1 MITKIFLYDTQRE
14 LLIFLLLIEL
24 KEEIIYVYM
33 NDKKIIDKL
42 FGKKIQ
48 LKKLKLTE
56 NKYINK
62 IKILFWGV
70 RNRIYLKILLKTI
83 NFKKLQIFGYNHT
96 LYNYIF
102 LSEKKYVIEDGLKDY
117 IPEVYKKNLKSKLV
131 KKIYYTETLIKK
143 FKIEEH
149 KKIQKLNLQNL
160 WDKQSFENKQRILEI
175 FDVDISILR
184 ELEDKKIIL
193 FTQPLSEDG
202 FITEKEKIEIY
213 KKILKNYKEKK
224 VVIKPHPREETDYLK
239 YFPNF
244 YILEAKYPIELLV
257 LNGLK
262 IDKVITLF
270 STAVFNFG
278 YETEIDF
285 YGTEVH
291 KNIFNYF
298 GSMDHIMKRNKF
310 L

>member
-24 KEEIIYVYM
+24 TEEIIYIYM

-48 LKKLKLTE
+48 LKKLKLTG

-62 IKILFWGV
+62 IKILFWGI
-70 RNRIYLKILLKTI
+70 RNRIYLKIILKTL
-83 NFKKLQIFGYNHT
+83 NFKEFQIFGYNHT

-102 LSEKKYVIEDGLKDY
+102 LSEKKYIIEDGLKDY

-131 KKIYYTETLIKK
+131 KKIYYTETLMKK
-143 FKIEEH
+143 FKIDEH

-175 FDVDISILR
+175 FDVDISILK

-193 FTQPLSEDG
+193 FTQPLSEDK

-213 KKILKNYKEKK
+213 KKILKNCEEKK
-224 VVIKPHPREETDYLK
+224 IVIKPHPREETDYLK